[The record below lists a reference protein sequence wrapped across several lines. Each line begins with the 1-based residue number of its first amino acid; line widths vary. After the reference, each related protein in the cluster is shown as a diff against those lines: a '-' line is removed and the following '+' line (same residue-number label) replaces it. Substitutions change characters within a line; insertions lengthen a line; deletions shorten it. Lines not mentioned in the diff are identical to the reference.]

1 MTLDVEK
8 RKALANCESFTSE
21 ISAFR
26 YLSPMEMTLA
36 IAIFAIAYVFI
47 ATEKISRVAVAL
59 SGAALMV
66 VVGAT
71 DADKAFYSHETG
83 IDWNVLFLLLGMMII
98 VGIIHKT
105 GLFEFL
111 AVTAIKKSKGN
122 PKIAI
127 VYLMILTALASAIL
141 DNVTTILL
149 AVPMTIIVCK
159 HLNVSPIPFIL
170 SQVFVSNIGGAATL
184 VGDPPNIII
193 ASKANLSFNSFLVH
207 MAPMVL
213 VVLTVIIP
221 LLVFLFRKQLR
232 NSASDRTAVM
242 NLNAHSFFRDLV
254 LLRKSLIV
262 LTLVMIAF
270 ITHTVVH
277 LEPSIIALLGAG
289 VLVSISGLKP
299 KDFVQ
304 DVEWST
310 LVFFAG
316 LFIMVGGLVNVG
328 ALAEFADY
336 LKNIFGDNTRLAAG
350 SILGISAVLSGVVD
364 NIPYVASMAPVVS
377 ELSQGLTGVK
387 EHVLWWALAFGAD
400 FGGNATII
408 GASANVVAV
417 GLAHKAG
424 IRISYFQFAK
434 YGILVTFVS
443 IAMVYPYILF
453 YYF

>member
-1 MTLDVEK
+1 MQMTL
-8 RKALANCESFTSE
+8 S
-21 ISAFR
+21 
-26 YLSPMEMTLA
+26 
-36 IAIFAIAYVFI
+36 IAIFVIAYIFI
-47 ATEKISRVAVAL
+47 ATEKVSRIAITLA
-59 SGAALMV
+59 GAALMV
-66 VVGAT
+66 IVGST

-83 IDWNVLFLLLGMMII
+83 IDWNVIFLLLGMMII

-127 VYLMILTALASAIL
+127 VYLMVLTSLASAIL

-149 AVPMTIIVCK
+149 AVPMTIIVCR

-207 MAPMVL
+207 MAPMVVLVLL
-213 VVLTVIIP
+213 VVIP
-221 LLVFLFRKQLR
+221 LLVFMFKRKLV
-232 NSASDRTAVM
+232 NTPSDREAVM
-242 NLNAHSFFRDLV
+242 KLSPHSYLKDKV
-254 LLRKSLIV
+254 LLKKSVIV
-262 LTLVMIAF
+262 LALVMIAF
-270 ITHTVVH
+270 MTHSIFH

-289 VLVSISGLKP
+289 VLVAISGLKP
-299 KDFVQ
+299 KDYVQ

-316 LFIMVGGLVNVG
+316 LFIMVGALVNVG

-336 LKNIFGDNTRLAAG
+336 LKSIFGSDTKLAAV
-350 SILGISAVLSGVVD
+350 SILGISAVLSGLVD
-364 NIPYVASMAPVVS
+364 NIPYVAAMAPVVT
-377 ELSQGLTGVK
+377 ELSVGLTGTR

-408 GASANVVAV
+408 GASANVVAI
-417 GLAHKAG
+417 GLAQKAG
-424 IRISYFQFAK
+424 IKISFWQFAK
-434 YGILVTFVS
+434 YGITITAVS
-443 IAMVYPYILF
+443 TAMIFPYILL